1 MGCSNTEEKE
11 PKKYTNIIDCLKSH
25 RIGHKNKKTEH
36 QDQETGFQFGAPTDL
51 KTNELL
57 EEIDK
62 KLYEEELN
70 EGECSDC
77 TIIQKIELTNA
88 RDFQGPTKID
98 S

>member
-1 MGCSNTEEKE
+1 MGCNTEEKE
-11 PKKYTNIIDCLKSH
+11 HKKYTNIIDCLKSH
-25 RIGHKNKKTEH
+25 KIRHKHNKPH

-51 KTNELL
+51 KTNQLL
-57 EEIDK
+57 EEIDQ

-70 EGECSDC
+70 EGECSER
-77 TIIQKIELTNA
+77 TIVQKIEVINA